1 MYRILER
8 NSLVPT
14 SLIEQYRN
22 ISPSSLG
29 HWIDEGAMDPRLK
42 PLLSNTLIVG
52 SAITVKTVG
61 RDSLMCHK
69 VIDLVHPGDVIVID
83 RDGDQR
89 YACWGE
95 MTTLAAEL
103 AGVAGVIVDGPV
115 TDIQVLRQGRLPI
128 FCSGNAALT
137 TQFLGLGGSINT
149 PIVCGGV
156 VVNPGDLIFGDDNGI
171 FVIPPEQAEHYLAI
185 TIEEEKGDSEWREGL
200 LKGQR
205 PSQMAPIDELM
216 NKSR

>member
-1 MYRILER
+1 M
-8 NSLVPT
+8 
-14 SLIEQYRN
+14 
-22 ISPSSLG
+22 
-29 HWIDEGAMDPRLK
+29 HPRLK
-42 PLLSNTLIVG
+42 PLQPNTLLVG
-52 SAITVKTVG
+52 AAVTVKTVG
-61 RDSLMCHK
+61 RDSLVCHK

-95 MTTLAAEL
+95 MTNLAAHL

-115 TDIQVLRQGRLPI
+115 TDVQVLRQGRLPI
-128 FCSGNAALT
+128 FCNGAAALT

-171 FVIPPEQAEHYLAI
+171 FVIPPERAEHYLSI
-185 TIEEEKGDSEWREGL
+185 TLEEEKGDGEWRDGL
-200 LKGQR
+200 LQGKR
-205 PSQMAPIDELM
+205 PSQMAPIDEIM
-216 NKSR
+216 SKNR

>member
-1 MYRILER
+1 MH
-8 NSLVPT
+8 S
-14 SLIEQYRN
+14 
-22 ISPSSLG
+22 
-29 HWIDEGAMDPRLK
+29 RLK
-42 PLLSNTLIVG
+42 PLQPNTLLVG

-95 MTTLAAEL
+95 MTALAAEL

-115 TDIQVLRQGRLPI
+115 TDVQALRQGRLPI
-128 FCSGNAALT
+128 FCSGNVALT

-149 PIVCGGV
+149 PVVCGGV
-156 VVNPGDLIFGDDNGI
+156 VVNPGDLIFGDDNGV
-171 FVIPPEQAEHYLAI
+171 FVIPPEQAERYLSI
-185 TIEEEKGDSEWREGL
+185 TIEEEKGDREWREGL
-200 LKGQR
+200 LQGKR
-205 PSQMAPIDELM
+205 PSQMAPIDELI
-216 NKSR
+216 NKSP